1 MESAFAWSGGSLCSL
16 SFVLRL
22 LDPLV
27 EPSSLSLDI
36 TVGHVYFVTLQH
48 EQWQNKEPFPSIS
61 YYFHIPKIFLIF
73 FPHTGKNRNR
83 RKSNLLP

>member
-36 TVGHVYFVTLQH
+36 TVGHVYFVPLQH
-48 EQWQNKEPFPSIS
+48 EQWQ
-61 YYFHIPKIFLIF
+61 FLIAIL
-73 FPHTGKNRNR
+73 HRD
-83 RKSNLLP
+83 L